1 MAATG
6 SRAIRIFPAVWG
18 SKARMHLLPAAEP
31 SRAQGMPM
39 NASFHR
45 MSPLRAKL
53 SMAAPVPIAPVNLLV
68 PRACCGETPAIRRA
82 GSLSSPPPPAMLS
95 MRPAIKVT
103 MQRRDTVRSMKTS
116 PELIHIDV
124 ESRQKAKAPL
134 PIYGVSSPAGA
145 RRMIY
150 RLHPDYPELFP
161 DPEGADPEGLVAV
174 GGDLS
179 VRRLLAAYGAG
190 IFPWYGE
197 GQPLLWWSPDPRCV
211 LFPEKFRIPHTVR
224 KEIRKCGFSVTVNQA
239 FCDVMTGC
247 AATPRPDQ
255 DGTWIMP
262 EMVDAYA
269 SLHELGFAHSV
280 EVWEHDAAGNTLVG
294 GLYGVGLGRA
304 FFGESMFHVRPH
316 ASKLALVSLM
326 EWLKARH
333 CQLVDCQM
341 ATDHIMRYGAE
352 CIPRHDFLQQLRK
365 ALCRGG

>member
-1 MAATG
+1 
-6 SRAIRIFPAVWG
+6 
-18 SKARMHLLPAAEP
+18 
-31 SRAQGMPM
+31 
-39 NASFHR
+39 
-45 MSPLRAKL
+45 
-53 SMAAPVPIAPVNLLV
+53 
-68 PRACCGETPAIRRA
+68 
-82 GSLSSPPPPAMLS
+82 
-95 MRPAIKVT
+95 
-103 MQRRDTVRSMKTS
+103 
-116 PELIHIDV
+116 
-124 ESRQKAKAPL
+124 
-134 PIYGVSSPAGA
+134 
-145 RRMIY
+145 MIY

-280 EVWEHDAAGNTLVG
+280 EVWSMMRPEIRSWAACTASGSGGRFSGNPCSTC
-294 GLYGVGLGRA
+294 A
-304 FFGESMFHVRPH
+304 PMRPSWRWS
-316 ASKLALVSLM
+316 A
-326 EWLKARH
+326 
-333 CQLVDCQM
+333 
-341 ATDHIMRYGAE
+341 
-352 CIPRHDFLQQLRK
+352 
-365 ALCRGG
+365 

>member
-1 MAATG
+1 
-6 SRAIRIFPAVWG
+6 
-18 SKARMHLLPAAEP
+18 
-31 SRAQGMPM
+31 
-39 NASFHR
+39 
-45 MSPLRAKL
+45 
-53 SMAAPVPIAPVNLLV
+53 
-68 PRACCGETPAIRRA
+68 
-82 GSLSSPPPPAMLS
+82 
-95 MRPAIKVT
+95 
-103 MQRRDTVRSMKTS
+103 
-116 PELIHIDV
+116 
-124 ESRQKAKAPL
+124 
-134 PIYGVSSPAGA
+134 
-145 RRMIY
+145 MIY

-280 EVWEHDAAGNTLVG
+280 EVWEHDAAGTASGSG
-294 GLYGVGLGRA
+294 GRFSGNPCSTCA
-304 FFGESMFHVRPH
+304 PMRPSWRWS
-316 ASKLALVSLM
+316 A
-326 EWLKARH
+326 
-333 CQLVDCQM
+333 
-341 ATDHIMRYGAE
+341 
-352 CIPRHDFLQQLRK
+352 
-365 ALCRGG
+365 